1 MAAAAAVVSLEDRP
15 LVDVLV
21 SLDVVISAVEVV
33 ALVVVSA
40 LLVVSMLLG
49 GASVVLLGGSV
60 LLVVVSVL
68 LGGASVL
75 LLGGSVLLVVVSV
88 LLAVVSLPPLEL
100 VSLPLPVP
108 AAVLVEPTS
117 VEGGAAMICAAAR
130 IVPRLSS
137 FLILTVTLTL
147 TS

>member
-49 GASVVLLGGSV
+49 GASV
-60 LLVVVSVL
+60 
-68 LGGASVL
+68 L
-75 LLGGSVLLVVVSV
+75 LLGGSV

>member
-49 GASVVLLGGSV
+49 GASVVLP
-60 LLVVVSVL
+60 
-68 LGGASVL
+68 
-75 LLGGSVLLVVVSV
+75 GGSVLLVVVSV

-100 VSLPLPVP
+100 VSLPLPV

-137 FLILTVTLTL
+137 F
-147 TS
+147 